1 MSREQLISRQA
12 AYGLEQDFMSL
23 KSYLQHK
30 PPNKKCMVIREL
42 ITAVFHL
49 LLLLLLLLL
58 LPPCLGATSGSFYKS
73 LVSMS
78 CSQRGCFQR
87 PNLIKMSYAV
97 IHTSSHPLKKK
108 KKNSNSPIL
117 KAVYLVEEKRILNF
131 TELLWPLP

>member
-108 KKNSNSPIL
+108 KNSNSPIL